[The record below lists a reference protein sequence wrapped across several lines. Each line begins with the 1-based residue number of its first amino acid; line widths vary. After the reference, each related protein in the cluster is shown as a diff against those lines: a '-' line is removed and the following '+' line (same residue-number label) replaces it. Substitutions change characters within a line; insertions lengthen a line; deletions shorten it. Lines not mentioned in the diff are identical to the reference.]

1 LNNVL
6 VLGAGMVAMPFVQYL
21 LSQPDC
27 KVKVASLSVGDAVRI
42 IGNHQRG
49 EAQVLDVTDTRALR
63 TLISDAQTDLV
74 ANFVPPTYHTNVAKL
89 CIEAGKPMVTTSY
102 VSDSMRALD
111 KEAREAGVLI
121 LGEIGL
127 DPGIDHMSA
136 MKVIHKIQGEG
147 GKVVSFYS
155 VCGAI
160 PAPEAS
166 LNPFEYKFS
175 WFPSGALGAAKRPAK
190 YLQDGQEIDIPS
202 DRLLEH
208 YSLRYIEGL
217 GYLENYPNM
226 NCLPYV
232 DTYGIPTTRTIYRG
246 TLRYMGWCETLK
258 RFIELG
264 LLDEKERSDLGGFSY
279 RQLLEEL
286 TGSSDSDELER
297 NLASKFHIDKDS
309 TVMKRLEWLGFLS
322 DEPLPLQQGSVFD
335 ILLAQM
341 LKKMSYGDTERDMV
355 VLQDEFIVEY
365 PGGRPSERITSTLID
380 YGVPGGDSAIARTVG
395 IPAAIATNLIL
406 QKEIDLKGIH
416 IPVDPAIYEP
426 VLRELQRQGI
436 SVSEKRELLNS

>member
-6 VLGAGMVAMPFVQYL
+6 VLGAGMVVRPFVHYL
-21 LSQPDC
+21 LSQPDFQ
-27 KVKVASLSVGDAVRI
+27 VKVASRTVSRAEEL
-42 IGNHQRG
+42 IGNHPRG

-63 TLISDAQTDLV
+63 ALISDAQTDLV
-74 ANFVPPTYHTNVAKL
+74 ASFVPPAHHENVAKL

-111 KEAREAGVLI
+111 KDAREAGVLI

-232 DTYGIPTTRTIYRG
+232 DTYGIPTARTIYRG
-246 TLRYMGWCETLK
+246 TLRYVGWCETLK

-264 LLDEKERSDLGGFSY
+264 LLNEEERGDLGRFSY
-279 RQLLEEL
+279 RELLWEL
-286 TGSSDSDELER
+286 TGSSNSDELER

-322 DEPLPLQQGSVFD
+322 DEPLPLQQDSVFD
-335 ILLAQM
+335 VLLAQM

-355 VLQDEFIVEY
+355 ALQDEFIAEY
-365 PGGRPSERITSTLID
+365 PGGRASERITSTLID
-380 YGVPGGDSAIARTVG
+380 YGIPGGDSAVARTVG
-395 IPAAIATNLIL
+395 IPAAIATKLVL
-406 QKEIDLKGIH
+406 QRKIDLRGVH
-416 IPVDPAIYEP
+416 IPVDPVIYEP
-426 VLRELQRQGI
+426 VLRELEQEGI
-436 SVSEKRELLNS
+436 AVSENSEALKS

>member
-1 LNNVL
+1 
-6 VLGAGMVAMPFVQYL
+6 
-21 LSQPDC
+21 
-27 KVKVASLSVGDAVRI
+27 
-42 IGNHQRG
+42 
-49 EAQVLDVTDTRALR
+49 
-63 TLISDAQTDLV
+63 
-74 ANFVPPTYHTNVAKL
+74 
-89 CIEAGKPMVTTSY
+89 
-102 VSDSMRALD
+102 
-111 KEAREAGVLI
+111 
-121 LGEIGL
+121 
-127 DPGIDHMSA
+127 
-136 MKVIHKIQGEG
+136 
-147 GKVVSFYS
+147 
-155 VCGAI
+155 
-160 PAPEAS
+160 
-166 LNPFEYKFS
+166 
-175 WFPSGALGAAKRPAK
+175 
-190 YLQDGQEIDIPS
+190 
-202 DRLLEH
+202 
-208 YSLRYIEGL
+208 
-217 GYLENYPNM
+217 
-226 NCLPYV
+226 
-232 DTYGIPTTRTIYRG
+232 
-246 TLRYMGWCETLK
+246 MGWCETLK

-322 DEPLPLQQGSVFD
+322 DEPLSLQQGSVFD

-436 SVSEKRELLNS
+436 TVSEKRELLNS

>member
-1 LNNVL
+1 MNKVL
-6 VLGAGMVAMPFVQYL
+6 VLGAGMVVRPFVHYL

-27 KVKVASLSVGDAVRI
+27 KVKVASRTVSRAEEL
-42 IGNHQRG
+42 IGNHPRG
-49 EAQVLDVTDTRALR
+49 EAQMLDVNDTQALR
-63 TLISDAQTDLV
+63 ALISDAQTDLV
-74 ANFVPPTYHTNVAKL
+74 ASFVPPAYHANVAKL
-89 CIEAGKPMVTTSY
+89 CIEARKPMVMTSY
-102 VSDSMRALD
+102 VSDAMRALD

-166 LNPFEYKFS
+166 LNPFGYKFS
-175 WFPSGALGAAKRPAK
+175 WHPGGALGAAKRPAK
-190 YLQDGQEIDIPS
+190 YLQDGQEIAIPS
-202 DRLLEH
+202 DKLLEH
-208 YSLRYIEGL
+208 YSLRYIEDL
-217 GYLENYPNM
+217 GHFENYPNM
-226 NCLPYV
+226 DCLSYI
-232 DTYGIPTTRTIYRG
+232 DTYGIPTARTIYRG

-264 LLDEKERSDLGGFSY
+264 LLDEEERSDLGRFSY
-279 RQLLEEL
+279 RELLWEL
-286 TGSSDSDELER
+286 TGSSNSDELER

-335 ILLAQM
+335 VLLAQM

-355 VLQDEFIVEY
+355 ALQDEFIVEY
-365 PGGRPSERITSTLID
+365 PGGRASERITSTLID
-380 YGVPGGDSAIARTVG
+380 YGIPGGDSAVARTVG
-395 IPAAIATNLIL
+395 IPAAIATKLVL
-406 QKEIDLKGIH
+406 QGRIDLKGVH

-426 VLRELQRQGI
+426 VLKELAEHQITLREKTG
-436 SVSEKRELLNS
+436 VLN